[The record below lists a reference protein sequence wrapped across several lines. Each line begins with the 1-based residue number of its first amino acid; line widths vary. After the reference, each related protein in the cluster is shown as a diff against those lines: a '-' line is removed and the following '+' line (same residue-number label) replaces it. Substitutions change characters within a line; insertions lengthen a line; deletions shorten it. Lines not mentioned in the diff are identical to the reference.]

1 MRHTGEA
8 LTPHSDGGPGPA
20 RFAEEGVVRVADYDA
35 KTIEE
40 KWNRRWEET
49 GIYRV
54 DLANAARPFYNLMEF
69 PYPSGEGLH
78 VGHVYTYCGADTYG
92 RYMKMQGYDVFQPMG
107 FDSFGIHSEN
117 YALKIGVNPMVLT
130 DQTVV
135 RFRETQMKRLGT
147 MWDWSH
153 EVITSHPSYYKWTQ
167 WVFVQLLKANLA
179 YRATAPVTWCPTC
192 QTVLA
197 NEQTE
202 EENGETVCERCHTP
216 VTQREMEQWFFRIT
230 AYADRLVDN
239 LKDLDWPE
247 LSKTLQSEWIGRS
260 PGAAIAFQVADL
272 PESFTVFTTR
282 PDTIFGATYCV
293 LAPEHPLVGRIT
305 SAVERAA
312 VTAYVTEVAGKTER
326 ERTTEREKTGVFTG
340 AYAVNPATGANI
352 PIWVA
357 DYVLAHYGTGAI
369 MAVPAHDQRDFE
381 FARKFDLPIVPV
393 YQPDGKILDPDE
405 MTAALPE
412 HQGTIVNSG
421 PFDGL
426 RSDEAIIPQ
435 FIEFL
440 ARKGVARAQTT
451 LRLHDWL
458 ISRQRYWGP
467 PIPVVYC
474 DKDGIVPVPESDLPV
489 ILPEIENF
497 RPTGTGVGPLAAL
510 EDWVNTT
517 CPTCGGPARR
527 ETDVSDT
534 FLDSAWYFLR
544 YPSTEWDDRPF
555 DAGRTQKW
563 LPVNMYMGGIE
574 HVRRH
579 HLYARFITNVLHDL
593 GYLPFGEPF
602 TRLRLHGLLL
612 VLEEERVTDPVTGE
626 ERVVQTAQKMSKSR
640 GNVVNPDEYIERYG
654 ADILRLA
661 LLFAGPYTEGGV
673 FSDRAVSGISR
684 FVGRLI
690 GRLDDV
696 DMPATEQGAGPEW
709 EAMIHRT
716 IKRVGEDLVALKFHT
731 AVAGLMEHQN
741 YLQDN
746 WAAATVEQRR
756 AALRTTALLLAS
768 LAPHLAEELWARLG
782 GGYSVHTQPWPQWD
796 EEKARPQTVTL
807 VVQVNGKV
815 RDKMDVAP
823 DITKEAAEA
832 AAIASERVQAQIAG
846 KTVRQVIYVPGKLL
860 NIVAN

>member
-1 MRHTGEA
+1 MA
-8 LTPHSDGGPGPA
+8 Q
-20 RFAEEGVVRVADYDA
+20 YDI
-35 KTIEE
+35 KDIEE
-40 KWNRRWEET
+40 KWNKRWESS

-54 DLANAARPFYNLMEF
+54 DLEKAPRPFYNLMEF

-92 RYMKMQGYDVFQPMG
+92 RFMKMQGYDVFQPMG

-117 YALKIGVNPMVLT
+117 YALKLGINPMELT
-130 DQTVV
+130 DRTVE

-153 EVITSHPSYYKWTQ
+153 EVITSHPNYYKWTQ
-167 WVFVQLLKANLA
+167 WIFLQMLKAGLA

-192 QTVLA
+192 LTVLA

-239 LKDLDWPE
+239 LTSMDWPE
-247 LSKTLQSEWIGRS
+247 LSKTLQTEWIGRS
-260 PGAAIAFQVADL
+260 PGAAITFAIKDS
-272 PESFTVFTTR
+272 PEKFTVFTTR
-282 PDTIFGATYCV
+282 PDTIFGATYAV
-293 LAPEHPLVGRIT
+293 LAPEHPLVGTIT
-305 SAVERAA
+305 TEGQRGAVEE
-312 VTAYVTEVAGKTER
+312 YVAEVARKTER
-326 ERTTEREKTGVFTG
+326 ERTTEKEKTGVFTG
-340 AYAVNPATGANI
+340 AYAINPATGAEI
-352 PIWVA
+352 PIWIA

-381 FARKFDLPIVPV
+381 FARKFDLPIVLV
-393 YQPDGKILDPDE
+393 YQPDGAPITPAE
-405 MTAALPE
+405 MTEALPA
-412 HQGTIVNSG
+412 HTGTIVNSG

-426 RSDEAIIPQ
+426 RSEESIIPR

-440 ARKGVARAQTT
+440 AEKGVGKAQTT

-474 DKDGIVPVPESDLPV
+474 EKDGIVPVPEKDLPV
-489 ILPEIENF
+489 ILPEIEDF
-497 RPTGTGVGPLAAL
+497 RPTGTGVGPLGGL
-510 EDWVNTT
+510 ESWVRTT
-517 CPTCGGPARR
+517 CPKCGGPARR

-534 FLDSAWYFLR
+534 FLDSSWYFLR

-555 DAGRTQKW
+555 DAERTRKW

-579 HLYARFITNVLHDL
+579 HLYARFVTMVLHDL
-593 GYLPFGEPF
+593 GHLPFEEPF
-602 TRLRLHGLLL
+602 SRLRLHGLLL
-612 VLEEERVTDPVTGE
+612 VLEEERVKDPVTGE

-661 LLFAGPYTEGGV
+661 LLFAGPYQEGGV
-673 FSDRAVSGISR
+673 FSDRGVSGISR
-684 FVGRLI
+684 FVTRVL
-690 GRLDDV
+690 GRLDELELPV
-696 DMPATEQGAGPEW
+696 SGPGAGGEF
-709 EAMIHRT
+709 EAMLHRT
-716 IKRVGEDLVALKFHT
+716 IKRVGDDIQALKFHT
-731 AVAGLMEHQN
+731 AIAGLMEHQN
-741 YLQDN
+741 FLQDN
-746 WAAATVEQRR
+746 WAGATRAQRLE
-756 AALRTTALLLAS
+756 ALQVTALLLAP
-768 LAPHLAEELWARLG
+768 LAPHLAEELWSRLG
-782 GGYSVHTQPWPQWD
+782 GAYSVHTQAWPEWD
-796 EEKARPQTVTL
+796 AEKARPRAITL

-815 RDKMDVAP
+815 RDKIEASP
-823 DITKEAAEA
+823 DLSEDAARELA
-832 AAIASERVQAQIAG
+832 LTSEKVRAQLDG
-846 KTVRQVIYVPGKLL
+846 KVIRQTIYVPGKLV
-860 NIVAN
+860 NIVAG

>member
-1 MRHTGEA
+1 MV
-8 LTPHSDGGPGPA
+8 
-20 RFAEEGVVRVADYDA
+20 AEYDTKA
-35 KTIEE
+35 IEE
-40 KWNRRWEET
+40 KWHRRWEDT
-49 GIYRV
+49 GLYRV
-54 DLANAARPFYNLMEF
+54 DLTNAARPFYNLMEF

-78 VGHVYTYCGADTYG
+78 VGHVYTYCGADTFG
-92 RYMKMQGYDVFQPMG
+92 RFMKMQGYDVFQPMG

-130 DQTVV
+130 DRTVE

-167 WVFVQLLKANLA
+167 WIFLQIFKAGLA
-179 YRATAPVTWCPTC
+179 YRATAPVTWCPNC
-192 QTVLA
+192 LTVLA

-202 EENGETVCERCHTP
+202 EEDGQTVCERCHTP
-216 VTQREMEQWFFRIT
+216 VTQREMEQWFYKIT

-239 LKDLDWPE
+239 LRTLDWPE
-247 LSKTLQSEWIGRS
+247 LSKTLQSDWIGRS
-260 PGAAIAFQVADL
+260 PGAAITFDVARSA
-272 PESFTVFTTR
+272 EKFTVFTTR

-293 LAPEHPLVGRIT
+293 LAPEHPLVDRIT
-305 SAVERAA
+305 TPDRRQAVA
-312 VTAYVTEVAGKTER
+312 AYVGEVGRKTER
-326 ERTTEREKTGVFTG
+326 ERTTDRVKTGVFTG
-340 AYAVNPATGANI
+340 AYAINPATGAEI
-352 PIWVA
+352 PIWIA

-381 FARKFDLPIVPV
+381 FARAFNLPIVLV
-393 YQPDGKILDPDE
+393 YQPDGKTVVPEE
-405 MTAALPE
+405 MAAALPE
-412 HQGTIVNSG
+412 HSGTIVNSG
-421 PFDGL
+421 PFNGM
-426 RSDEAIIPQ
+426 RSEESVIPR

-440 ARKGVARAQTT
+440 AEKGVARAQTT

-474 DKDGIVPVPESDLPV
+474 EKDGIVPVPEAELPV

-555 DAGRTQKW
+555 DAERTKKW

-579 HLYARFITNVLHDL
+579 HLYARFVTMVLHDL
-593 GYLPFGEPF
+593 GHLPFEEPF
-602 TRLRLHGLLL
+602 TKLRLHGLLL

-640 GNVVNPDEYIERYG
+640 GNVVNPDDYIERYG
-654 ADILRLA
+654 ADTLRLA
-661 LLFAGPYTEGGV
+661 LLFAGPYQEGGV
-673 FSDRAVSGISR
+673 FSDRGVSGISR
-684 FVGRLI
+684 FVTRII
-690 GRLDDV
+690 GRLDELDQ
-696 DMPATEQGAGPEW
+696 PSSGAGAGGEW
-709 EAMIHRT
+709 EAMNHRT
-716 IKRVGEDLVALKFHT
+716 VKRVGEDLGSLKFHT
-731 AVAGLMEHQN
+731 AIAGLMEYQN

-746 WAAATVEQRR
+746 WAAATARERR
-756 AALRTTALLLAS
+756 EALRTTAVLLAP
-768 LAPHLAEELWARLG
+768 LAPHLAEELWERLG
-782 GGYSVHTQPWPQWD
+782 GKYSVHNQPWPQWD
-796 EEKARPQTVTL
+796 AGKVKLRTITL
-807 VVQVNGKV
+807 VVQINGKV
-815 RDKMDVAP
+815 REKLEAAPDLTEDQARDVALGSA
-823 DITKEAAEA
+823 K
-832 AAIASERVQAQIAG
+832 VQAQLEG
-846 KTVRQVIYVPGKLL
+846 KSIRQTIYVPGKLINL
-860 NIVAN
+860 VVG

>member
-1 MRHTGEA
+1 M
-8 LTPHSDGGPGPA
+8 
-20 RFAEEGVVRVADYDA
+20 
-35 KTIEE
+35 
-40 KWNRRWEET
+40 
-49 GIYRV
+49 
-54 DLANAARPFYNLMEF
+54 
-69 PYPSGEGLH
+69 
-78 VGHVYTYCGADTYG
+78 
-92 RYMKMQGYDVFQPMG
+92 
-107 FDSFGIHSEN
+107 
-117 YALKIGVNPMVLT
+117 
-130 DQTVV
+130 
-135 RFRETQMKRLGT
+135 
-147 MWDWSH
+147 
-153 EVITSHPSYYKWTQ
+153 
-167 WVFVQLLKANLA
+167 A

-192 QTVLA
+192 LTVLA

-260 PGAAIAFQVADL
+260 TGAAITFKVAGPL
-272 PESFTVFTTR
+272 ATFTVFTTR

-293 LAPEHPLVGRIT
+293 LAPEHPLVAEHHRRRINWAP
-305 SAVERAA
+305 SRRIERRRAA
-312 VTAYVTEVAGKTER
+312 RPSASAPPND
-326 ERTTEREKTGVFTG
+326 EKTGVFTG
-340 AYAVNPATGANI
+340 AYAVNPATGATI
-352 PIWVA
+352 PIWIA

-393 YQPDGKILDPDE
+393 YQPDGAPIDRRDDDRRAGRAPGNDR
-405 MTAALPE
+405 
-412 HQGTIVNSG
+412 Q
-421 PFDGL
+421 L
-426 RSDEAIIPQ
+426 RSVQRAAAARTSIIPASSSFWLQ
-435 FIEFL
+435 
-440 ARKGVARAQTT
+440 KGVAHAQTT

-474 DKDGIVPVPESDLPV
+474 QTHGIVPVPESDLPV
-489 ILPEIENF
+489 LLPEIENF

-510 EDWVNTT
+510 HDWVNTT

-555 DAGRTQKW
+555 DDVRTRKW

-579 HLYARFITNVLHDL
+579 HLYARFVTNVLHDL

-612 VLEEERVTDPVTGE
+612 VLEEERVIDPVTGE
-626 ERVVQTAQKMSKSR
+626 ERIVQTAQKMSKSR

-673 FSDRAVSGISR
+673 FSDRAV
-684 FVGRLI
+684 VGHL
-690 GRLDDV
+690 
-696 DMPATEQGAGPEW
+696 
-709 EAMIHRT
+709 
-716 IKRVGEDLVALKFHT
+716 
-731 AVAGLMEHQN
+731 
-741 YLQDN
+741 
-746 WAAATVEQRR
+746 
-756 AALRTTALLLAS
+756 ALR
-768 LAPHLAEELWARLG
+768 R
-782 GGYSVHTQPWPQWD
+782 
-796 EEKARPQTVTL
+796 TL
-807 VVQVNGKV
+807 
-815 RDKMDVAP
+815 
-823 DITKEAAEA
+823 
-832 AAIASERVQAQIAG
+832 
-846 KTVRQVIYVPGKLL
+846 
-860 NIVAN
+860 